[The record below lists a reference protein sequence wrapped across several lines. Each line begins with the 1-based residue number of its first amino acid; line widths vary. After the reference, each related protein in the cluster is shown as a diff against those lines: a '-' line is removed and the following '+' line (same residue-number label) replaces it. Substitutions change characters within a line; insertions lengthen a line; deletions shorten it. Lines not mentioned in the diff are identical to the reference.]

1 MKSFL
6 TIVRKQFVAG
16 FLFLIPVFVIF
27 IIITKAWTQLNSIG
41 TKIAAIFGMK
51 SIVGIG
57 GATIMTSL
65 VLLLICILSGW
76 IVRFSFMKRF
86 GSWVER
92 GLAKYIPGYNT
103 YKEMAEEKLQ
113 NKTRELPFKSALV
126 MQTGFWQPAYIV
138 EQDVKG
144 NSVVFLPDIPDTT
157 KGHLLLVS
165 QDQVKMIPSLTA
177 NQLDDKLKKM
187 GKGLLIE
194 QHIMM

>member
-1 MKSFL
+1 
-6 TIVRKQFVAG
+6 
-16 FLFLIPVFVIF
+16 
-27 IIITKAWTQLNSIG
+27 
-41 TKIAAIFGMK
+41 
-51 SIVGIG
+51 
-57 GATIMTSL
+57 
-65 VLLLICILSGW
+65 
-76 IVRFSFMKRF
+76 
-86 GSWVER
+86 
-92 GLAKYIPGYNT
+92 
-103 YKEMAEEKLQ
+103 MAEEKLQ

-126 MQTGFWQPAYIV
+126 MQTGFWQPAYII